1 MNILVVGS
9 GGRESAICDT
19 IKRFRPEANLFVA
32 PGNGGT
38 KMKYTN
44 VDIGVNEI
52 EKLLDFAKSND
63 IELTVVGPEEPLV
76 LGIVD
81 DFMKEGLTIFGP
93 NKLCSTFEGSKDFTK
108 AFLTK
113 YHIPTAKYLTF
124 TKEEQEKAI
133 EALEDFSLPVVIKA
147 DGLAAGKGVLIC
159 ESYEEARKAIC
170 EIFSGKFGEAGD
182 KIVIEEFLTGIEAS
196 LLCLVDGK
204 TIVPLETARD
214 YKRALD
220 NDKGLNTGGM
230 GGFSPNPIISENV
243 KKQIKEEIL
252 NPILKG
258 LQEEGLDYHG
268 ILFIGLM
275 IDEKGPKV
283 LEFNVRFG
291 DPETQSILPRLET
304 DLVEVFKACI
314 EGKLSEIELKW
325 SPKSSVTVVLASG
338 GYPESSEKG
347 IPIYG
352 LDTLLEDTYLYYAST
367 CLEDEVIKT
376 AGGRVLAVT
385 RLDDSI
391 EQARKLVYKEID
403 KIKFKNVHYRKDIGN
418 KKEA

>member
-19 IKRFRPEANLFVA
+19 IKRFRPETNVFVA

-38 KMKYTN
+38 KKKYIN
-44 VDIGVNEI
+44 VDIKVNEI
-52 EKLLDFAKSND
+52 EKLLAFAKSNNID
-63 IELTVVGPEEPLV
+63 LTVVGPEEPLV

-81 DFMKEGLTIFGP
+81 AFMKEGLIIFGP

-124 TKEEQEKAI
+124 TKKEEEKAK
-133 EALEDFSLPVVIKA
+133 EALQGFSSPIVIKA

-159 ESYEEARKAIC
+159 ENYEKAKQAIS

-204 TIVPLETARD
+204 TIIPLETARD

-220 NDKGLNTGGM
+220 DDKGLNTGGM
-230 GGFSPNPIISENV
+230 GGFSPNPIISEDI
-243 KKQIKEEIL
+243 KKQIEKEIL

-258 LQEEGLDYHG
+258 LQKEELDYHG

-304 DLVEVFKACI
+304 DLVDVFKACI
-314 EGKLSEIELKW
+314 EGKLSELDLKW

-347 IPIYG
+347 VPIYG
-352 LDTLLEDTYLYYAST
+352 LDTLLSDTYLYHGATS
-367 CLEDEVIKT
+367 LEDEEIQT
-376 AGGRVLAVT
+376 DGGRVLAVT
-385 RLDDSI
+385 RLGDTI
-391 EQARKLVYKEID
+391 EEARKLVYKEID
-403 KIKFKNVHYRKDIGN
+403 KIKFENMQYRKDIGN
-418 KKEA
+418 L